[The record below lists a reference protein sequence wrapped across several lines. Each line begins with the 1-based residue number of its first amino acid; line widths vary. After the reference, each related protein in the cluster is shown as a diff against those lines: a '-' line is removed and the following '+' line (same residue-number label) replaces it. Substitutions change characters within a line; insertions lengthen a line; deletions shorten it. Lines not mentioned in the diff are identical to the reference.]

1 MGTAKKCDV
10 LWSVKEGGSE
20 GKGFCVRDFGI
31 EKTARRTNR
40 EQWRNGYT
48 IVGDRQLLMS

>member
-1 MGTAKKCDV
+1 
-10 LWSVKEGGSE
+10 VKEGGSE

-31 EKTARRTNR
+31 GKTAGCTNR